1 MLLRNACAVG
11 RDDPGIEA
19 QTLGKRIE
27 RLARYDLR
35 TQLGHEPFVAVGVFD
50 EDVIRSN
57 GLDHG
62 IPEVFETLVVDR
74 TAVLQNQ
81 RS

>member
-1 MLLRNACAVG
+1 LSDCRET
-11 RDDPGIEA
+11 IF
-19 QTLGKRIE
+19 E
-27 RLARYDLR
+27 R
-35 TQLGHEPFVAVGVFD
+35 HEPFVAVGVFD
-50 EDVIRSN
+50 EDIVRSD

-62 IPEVFETLVVDR
+62 IAQVFEPLVVDR